1 MRQILFFIILL
12 LTIVFQTK
20 AMNWLSNKDA
30 GCATLFDPANRNQ
43 MQYKA
48 SPNTNL
54 PLTVIPVTDR
64 KDLPLIFFI
73 SGDGG
78 WTAFDQ
84 GVSEILV
91 ANGMPVIGLNSRK
104 YFWNEKQPKQVAD
117 EISVAIEYYMKLWD
131 RNSVV
136 LVGYSFGACV
146 SPFII
151 PEFISPLKES
161 IRGIYCYSP
170 DETGDFKIH
179 MSDLLNLSTNQKYDV
194 LGQMK
199 KIKSWNPV
207 CIFGDEEDPD
217 EQNHFSG
224 EGIKIEILRGDHH
237 YNKNYKAVADVILRD
252 FLYRKP

>member
-1 MRQILFFIILL
+1 MNRFLFFIFLL
-12 LTIVFQTK
+12 LTVVSQTK
-20 AMNWLSNKDA
+20 ATDYLINENK
-30 GCATLFDPANRNQ
+30 GCATQSVHDNGNI
-43 MQYKA
+43 MQLTD

-54 PLTVIPVTDR
+54 PLTIIPVSM
-64 KDLPLIFFI
+64 KNKLPLIFFI

-104 YFWNEKQPKQVAD
+104 YFWNEKQPKKVAD
-117 EISVAIEYYMKLWD
+117 EISVVIEYYMKLWD
-131 RNSVV
+131 RNSIV

-151 PEFISPLKES
+151 PEFVSPLKES
-161 IRGIYCYSP
+161 LSGIYCYSP

-179 MSDLLNLSTNQKYDV
+179 MSDLLNIATNQKYDV

-217 EQNHFSG
+217 EQSHFSG
-224 EGIKIEILRGDHH
+224 EGIKVEILRGDHH

-252 FLYRKP
+252 FLNRKP